1 MSPNDK
7 RVAEFLRDIHWKT
20 LPQEVQDRVVCCVID
35 LFGAVIAGTAT
46 PVAEV
51 GRNIAKRHF
60 TGVDASVLMT
70 QERASLPGAALAN
83 GLAANAL
90 DIDDGHRL
98 IKGHPGAA
106 VFPAVLAAAEQ
117 RDAGLQEFL
126 AALTA
131 AYETAIRAGLAM
143 QKHYDYYHSTGAW
156 GAVGAAAGVAKILGL
171 TEEETVRALAT
182 ADFHAPMVPVMRSV
196 AFPSNCKDGV
206 GWGAMT
212 GVLAALLAREGFTGG
227 PSIFDCPAAEDLT
240 ADLGSRY
247 EIMDLYFKARTCC
260 RWAHPAVRAV
270 LDLRRKH
277 EFIPGDIQRVRI
289 LTFHASASL
298 YRGKPRD
305 TEEAQYNGVYPVAA
319 ALVAGEVGPR
329 QILGPFLSNPDVLA
343 LMDRIE
349 VRADE
354 RCEQAFPARR
364 LCEVEVT
371 TTDGGLLRSGIYQA
385 EGEPE
390 DPVTLTRIVDKFR
403 WLTRDVLPR
412 ERADALIGL
421 LTSPADDPPVRR
433 ILDLVR

>member
-1 MSPNDK
+1 MSPGDE
-7 RVAEFLRDIHWKT
+7 RVSLFIRDITWHK
-20 LPQEVQDRVVCCVID
+20 LPAEVQDHVVRCAID
-35 LFGAVIAGTAT
+35 LFGAVIAGTAA
-46 PVAEV
+46 PVAAI
-51 GRNIAKRHF
+51 GRRLAQRHF
-60 TGVDASVLMT
+60 PGGDASILMT
-70 QERASLPGAALAN
+70 PERASLPGAALAN

-98 IKGHPGAA
+98 VKGHPGAA

-126 AALTA
+126 AALVA

-143 QKHYDYYHSTGAW
+143 QRHYGYYHSTGAW
-156 GAVGAAAGVAKILGL
+156 GAVGAAAGAAKLLGL
-171 TEEETVRALAT
+171 TAEETARALAV

-196 AFPSNCKDGV
+196 AFPSNCKDGI

-212 GVLAALLAREGFTGG
+212 GVLAALMAREGFTGG
-227 PSIFDCPAAEDLT
+227 PSIFDGPAVEDLT

-247 EIMDLYFKARTCC
+247 EIMNLYFKPYTCC

-270 LDLRRKH
+270 LDLRRMH
-277 EFIPGDIQRVRI
+277 GFSHGDIRQVRI
-289 LTFHASASL
+289 LTFQASASL

-305 TEEAQYNGVYPVAA
+305 TEDAQYNGVYPVAA
-319 ALVAGEVGPR
+319 ALVAGELGPR
-329 QILGPFLSNPDVLA
+329 QVSGLFLSNPDVLG

-349 VRADE
+349 VLTDE
-354 RCEQAFPARR
+354 RCERAFPARR

-371 TTDGGLLRSGIYQA
+371 TRDGRTLRSGPCQA

-390 DPVTLTRIVDKFR
+390 EPVTLSWIVEKFLR
-403 WLTRDVLPR
+403 LTRDVLPR
-412 ERADALIGL
+412 ERAEALIGL
-421 LTSPADDPPVRR
+421 LTSPADDTQIHR